1 MKAKFL
7 IGALAVALLLSAAS
21 AIAQTPTQPAT
32 TEQPQQSKKEL
43 ERKALVMLDE
53 IIKDA
58 QSFKL
63 ADNRLRLKAYAAS
76 LLWKY
81 DEARARILFKETM
94 AGVVDL
100 LNTQDEND
108 SPQTPFRR
116 GVAQLRQEV
125 VTMLAARD
133 ARMAREFLRATR
145 PQLARKPENA
155 YPEYGNYDPD
165 LQFEYGLASQV
176 IETDP
181 KQALEIATDNLSR
194 GYSQELLN
202 TLRALKAKD
211 RESATKLA
219 EAIVTKLR
227 SDNLTTNQGAA
238 NIAFELL
245 SIVLDTGDKGE
256 DKEAKSSEPLLGGQS
271 MRELMEMNVNLALTS
286 RDPGRLQTLDAIM
299 PQVEKYAPSRAA
311 EIRSKVA
318 QYKKAAN
325 SVADDDGDED
335 GEEVP
340 GQDWMKFQ
348 GIAEKGTA
356 EEVLA
361 AAAKAPPHMRD
372 YLYQSAA
379 MKFADKGELDRAR
392 DILNNNLASP
402 YLRKQLLSELERRA
416 SLTAAEQ
423 GKIEQVHKSV
433 ANLRTNE
440 ERALMLAQI
449 ATALMAK
456 GEKKIARQ
464 LLDEAYGM
472 VNYRAKN
479 ITQLGAQLLVAQA
492 FVKLAPERSLAQLE
506 AIVDQLN
513 ELLAAAVTLGG
524 FVLDEEVM
532 HDDEIRLEIFT
543 SALPMFSSQYTPDLR
558 SLAVFDFERT
568 RSLAER
574 FQRDE
579 VRMMA
584 RLLVAQSV
592 LGEQVA
598 SEPPG
603 ASKKTDIVAT
613 DAPPRKVDNQDQDDG
628 TPK

>member
-7 IGALAVALLLSAAS
+7 LSVVALLLAAAP
-21 AIAQTPTQPAT
+21 AIAQTPTQSAP
-32 TEQPQQSKKEL
+32 TEAPQKSKKEL

-53 IIKDA
+53 LIKDA

-76 LLWKY
+76 LLWKH
-81 DEARARILFKETM
+81 DETRARILFKETM

-100 LNTQDEND
+100 LNTQDESD

-116 GVAQLRQEV
+116 GVAQLRQDV
-125 VTMLAARD
+125 VTMMAAHD

-145 PQLARKPENA
+145 PQMARKAENN
-155 YPEYGNYDPD
+155 YPEYGNYDPE

-202 TLRALKAKD
+202 TLRALKTKD

-227 SDNLTTNQGAA
+227 SENLTTNQGAA
-238 NIAFELL
+238 NIAFELM
-245 SIVLDTGDKGE
+245 SIVLDVGDKSE
-256 DKEAKSSEPLLGGQS
+256 DKEAKSSEPLLAGQS
-271 MRELMEMNVNLALTS
+271 LRELMEMNVTLALTS
-286 RDPGRLQTLDAIM
+286 RDPGRLQALDGLM
-299 PQVEKYAPSRAA
+299 PQVEKYAPARAA
-311 EIRSKVA
+311 EIRSRVA
-318 QYKKAAN
+318 QYKKAASAVTN
-325 SVADDDGDED
+325 DDDGTENGDETS
-335 GEEVP
+335 VP
-340 GQDWMKFQ
+340 DWLKYQ
-348 GIAEKGTA
+348 GIVEKGTA
-356 EEVLA
+356 EEVLT
-361 AAAKAPPHMRD
+361 AAAKAPPNMRD

-379 MKFADKGELDRAR
+379 MKFADKGDLDRAR

-423 GKIEQVHKSV
+423 GKIEQVRKSV

-440 ERALMLAQI
+440 ERAMMLAQI
-449 ATALMAK
+449 AATLAAK
-456 GEKKIARQ
+456 GELKIALQ
-464 LLDEAYGM
+464 LLDEAQGM

-479 ITQLGAQLLVAQA
+479 ITQLGAQLLVAQSY
-492 FVKLAPERSLAQLE
+492 VKLAPERSLAQLE

-524 FVLDEEVM
+524 FILDEEVM

-558 SLAVFDFERT
+558 LLATFDFERT

-584 RLLVAQSV
+584 RLLVIQSV

-598 SEPPG
+598 PEQPG
-603 ASKKTDIVAT
+603 ASKKTEIVTT
-613 DAPPRKVDNQDQDDG
+613 DATTPTGDSKAQTDG
-628 TPK
+628 TPE